1 MYRPKLSDLPPI
13 LIDNDGNKV
22 TTVSAWETKRRGE
35 IYDIFADKVYGRVPS
50 LDLDV
55 SHTMKREE
63 NDQTIEYIVTIT
75 TKTQFGTHSFD
86 GYVSVPKSGKPCPVV
101 ELIQFPYQV
110 TSEFKPKL
118 MKRGYALARFYYTDI
133 CTDDNNDFSTGLH
146 AVVKEADGVRKSN
159 TWGAIASWAW
169 AASRLMDAIAEIPEI
184 DSSRAAIV
192 GHSRTGKASLWCG
205 ASDPRFK
212 LVCSNESGCGGTA
225 ITRGKV
231 GEHIKNICEGFPC
244 WFCDTYKTFGDDEEH
259 MPFDQHMLL
268 ALIAPRCLYVP
279 SAIDDTWSGPEPE
292 YLAAKYCGEIYELY
306 GKKGLGL
313 EKYPI
318 IGTVDQSGCV
328 AYHLRRGG
336 HSLSVYDWDE
346 YINYADKVLK

>member
-35 IYDIFADKVYGRVPS
+35 IYDVFADNVYGRVPNI
-50 LDLDV
+50 DMDV

-63 NDQTIEYIVTIT
+63 TDQTIEYVVTIT
-75 TKTQFGTHSFD
+75 TKTKFGSHSFD
-86 GYVSVPKSGKPCPVV
+86 GYVSVPKTGKPCPVV
-101 ELIQFPYQV
+101 ELIQFHYQT

-118 MKRGYALARFYYTDI
+118 MSRGYALARFYYTDI

-146 AVVKEADGVRKSN
+146 AVVKEADGVRKPN

-169 AASRLMDAIAEIPEI
+169 AASRLMDAIEEIPEI
-184 DSSRAAIV
+184 DSSKAAIV

-231 GEHIKNICEGFPC
+231 GEHIKNICEGFPAGSVIPI
-244 WFCDTYKTFGDDEEH
+244 K
-259 MPFDQHMLL
+259 PL
-268 ALIAPRCLYVP
+268 AMTKNTCRLISTCFLRSLHRVASMCRAPLMTP
-279 SAIDDTWSGPEPE
+279 GPVRSRNTSLPNT
-292 YLAAKYCGEIYELY
+292 AVKFTNCMVRR
-306 GKKGLGL
+306 GLGL
-313 EKYPI
+313 RNTPLSALWI
-318 IGTVDQSGCV
+318 RAVVLLTICAAAVISSRFTIGMNTLTMQTRC
-328 AYHLRRGG
+328 
-336 HSLSVYDWDE
+336 
-346 YINYADKVLK
+346 